1 MTKKIKLGLASIC
14 LLALVASGC
23 GFAQQLDD
31 SEHQSLDTA
40 AALEGVSQ
48 DSNEGA
54 ADIYIERLRTKP
66 CAKHE
71 GLTVREFVGDH
82 VDNLGAEAG
91 RVERALDEAER
102 C

>member
-1 MTKKIKLGLASIC
+1 MTAKLKLRLAIIFV
-14 LLALVASGC
+14 LALVASGC

-40 AALEGVSQ
+40 AALEGFDR
-48 DSNEGA
+48 DSNESA
-54 ADIYIERLRTKP
+54 ADIYIGLLRTKP

-82 VDNLGAEAG
+82 VDNLGADAG